1 MVATT
6 GKQWFGNETVISM
19 VIGTKTHEVGI
30 AKEIVIEFTTTDVKL
45 YGCGSI
51 MWQAVGRT
59 EGDIKVSLKYAK
71 IPAIADD
78 LALYSINKAG
88 PTASTIA
95 LDATSTSYPKF
106 TLTSTVT
113 SDDGLAT
120 RAVTLSN
127 VYFPGYTWASA
138 FSEFTEQ
145 TLDGSAND
153 YSMTEAVTGGT

>member
-19 VIGTKTHEVGI
+19 VMGNKTHEVGI
-30 AKEIVIEFTTTDVKL
+30 AEEIAIEFTTTDVKL

-51 MWQAVGRT
+51 MWQGVGRT
-59 EGDIKVSLKYAK
+59 EGDIKVTLKYAK

-88 PTASTIA
+88 PTTGTIA
-95 LDATSTSYPKF
+95 LDSTSTTYPKF

-120 RAVTLSN
+120 RAITLSN
-127 VYFPGYTWASA
+127 VYFPGYTWTST
-138 FSEFTEQ
+138 FSEFTKQ
-145 TLDGSAND
+145 NLDGSANG
-153 YSMTEAVTGGT
+153 YSMTEATTGT